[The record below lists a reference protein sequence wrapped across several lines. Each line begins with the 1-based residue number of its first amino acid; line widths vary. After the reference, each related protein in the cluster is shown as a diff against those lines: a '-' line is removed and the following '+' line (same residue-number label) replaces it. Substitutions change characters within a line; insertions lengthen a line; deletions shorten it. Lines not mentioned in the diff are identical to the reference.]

1 MPELDLGNVMG
12 PQGPKGDTGATGPQ
26 GPAGPAGPTG
36 PQGPKGDK
44 GDAGATGP
52 QGPQGPTG
60 KVDASTP
67 IAFSD
72 ATSREAL
79 ATGNSIAVLMGK
91 ISKWLKDMKY
101 LAFSRVIDLANKVTP
116 ASTDAFLLEESSGTG
131 KKMLFSNFLTYLQN
145 EVKPKTTAANVDFTK
160 ADGTKSNVQDS
171 VTALNSALG
180 GYMIQAGRINIT
192 PKANTPTTKRL
203 TFPKPFKEQAIV
215 LLTPVSGVP
224 GQKVLGV
231 GTLNNTSDGCDVIL
245 TRTETTETVIAWIAI
260 GPAV

>member
-1 MPELDLGNVMG
+1 M
-12 PQGPKGDTGATGPQ
+12 AC
-26 GPAGPAGPTG
+26 
-36 PQGPKGDK
+36 
-44 GDAGATGP
+44 
-52 QGPQGPTG
+52 
-60 KVDASTP
+60 
-67 IAFSD
+67 
-72 ATSREAL
+72 
-79 ATGNSIAVLMGK
+79 
-91 ISKWLKDMKY
+91 LK
-101 LAFSRVIDLANKVTP
+101 T
-116 ASTDAFLLEESSGTG
+116 
-131 KKMLFSNFLTYLQN
+131 
-145 EVKPKTTAANVDFTK
+145 VKPGNT
-160 ADGTKSNVQDS
+160 
-171 VTALNSALG
+171 VTAINSALG